1 MQALLLPL
9 ALANRSGI
17 RYSSIMKGQ
26 FILGGCAILLGTAAF
41 SATPA
46 KPDPVSEKVQ
56 LFKDW
61 AVGCDNG
68 LGCQAVA
75 LQPVDAEISTLSL
88 LLSRPAGIDG
98 RVAIEIS
105 GLAGKADRYRLSV
118 DGVLADTGEIDDKQG
133 IINIVGSDA
142 MKVSRLLAKGKL
154 SLLSG
159 PDGQELGRISLSGA
173 SAAMRY
179 IDVKQGRNKQSDAII
194 ARGNHRDRPKS
205 TILPIVVA
213 KRIKP
218 VGILPDAGTLVR
230 LSESSPCA
238 EERYGPTSDSAF
250 SLGEEG
256 GFAKALVL
264 LSCGSG
270 AYNYSVAAYIARRD
284 GKGVWGFAPA
294 RFDSKVVD
302 VVGTS
307 DVGVL
312 VNADWASEKQLLTSY
327 NKGRGIGDCG
337 TAENYI
343 WDGSIFRLVE
353 RRIMDECRGSLD
365 WITVWRAQ
373 VKMQG

>member
-1 MQALLLPL
+1 MT
-9 ALANRSGI
+9 
-17 RYSSIMKGQ
+17 GQ
-26 FILGGCAILLGTAAF
+26 IFRGVCAILLATAAF
-41 SATPA
+41 SAPPA
-46 KPDPVSEKVQ
+46 KLGPVPETVKI
-56 LFKDW
+56 FKDW

-75 LQPVDAEISTLSL
+75 LQPVDAELSTLSL
-88 LLSRPAGIDG
+88 LLSRSAGIDG

-105 GLAGKADRYRLSV
+105 GLAGKADRYRLMV
-118 DGVLADTGEIDDKQG
+118 DGILADTGEIDVKTG
-133 IINIVGSDA
+133 AINIVGSDA
-142 MKVSRLLAKGKL
+142 MKVSRLLTKGKL
-154 SLLSG
+154 SVLSG
-159 PDGQELGRISLSGA
+159 PDGKELGRISLSGA

-179 IDVKQGRNKQSDAII
+179 IDAKQGRNKQSDAII
-194 ARGNHRDRPKS
+194 ARGNRRDRPKS
-205 TILPIVVA
+205 TVLPIVVA

-218 VGILPDAGTLVR
+218 VGILPDTATLVR

-250 SLGEEG
+250 SLGEDS
-256 GFAKALVL
+256 GFPKALIL

-284 GKGVWGFAPA
+284 GNGVWGFAPA
-294 RFDSKVVD
+294 RFDSKVLD

-307 DVGVL
+307 DVGLL
-312 VNADWASEKQLLTSY
+312 VNADWSPESQLLSSY

-337 TAENYI
+337 TAENHI
-343 WDGSIFRLVE
+343 WDGSTFRLVE

-373 VKMQG
+373 VKMQD